1 MAAFPSGIPGMV
13 GGAMPGASP
22 QVGPPPTVPGITQPQ
37 IPPPAALM
45 QAIQKKPQSSQALIK
60 QAILMLESAA
70 DMDNRME
77 PRISAAVKLLKG
89 PAKPTSD

>member
-1 MAAFPSGIPGMV
+1 
-13 GGAMPGASP
+13 MPGASP
-22 QVGPPPTVPGITQPQ
+22 QVGPPPTVPGVTQPQ

-45 QAIQKKPQSSQALIK
+45 QAIQRKPQSSGMLIR
-60 QAILMLESAA
+60 QAILILEQAA

-89 PAKPTSD
+89 PAKPNAEV